1 LLKQF
6 GQGTAPVQNKSKGA
20 GQILFHQFKG
30 GVIQPGKFTDMA
42 QIVANKRQIGFAY
55 AFVFE
60 PANLLD
66 SPGMKN
72 VATDGIDRIGG
83 IND

>member
-1 LLKQF
+1 
-6 GQGTAPVQNKSKGA
+6 
-20 GQILFHQFKG
+20 
-30 GVIQPGKFTDMA
+30 MA
-42 QIVANKRQIGFAY
+42 QIVTDKRQIGFAY